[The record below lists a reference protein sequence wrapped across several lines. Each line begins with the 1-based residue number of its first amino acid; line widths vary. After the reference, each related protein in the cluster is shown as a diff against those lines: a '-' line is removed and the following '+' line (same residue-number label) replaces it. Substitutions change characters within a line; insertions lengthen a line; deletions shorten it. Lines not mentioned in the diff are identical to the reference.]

1 MAATGGGVRLAAPDG
16 AATDLTRV
24 ERVGAHSHIR
34 GLGLDEHLQ
43 PKAVAEGMV
52 GQAEARKVRTEGG
65 ERSAAGANGG
75 REAANGGGPAGREGG
90 LFTRC
95 PASRVMPASHKLAG
109 VAKRY
114 TGGDPRGMAGLL
126 RSVRAPPASGR
137 LPPPPLP
144 FFPHQNAPPPPSS
157 LSTTPVF
164 FSRPW
169 VSSCSWSRPAASPAG
184 ACSWPASRGRA
195 RPRSRWAW
203 LALLGKLRLLL
214 SWPRLKCFR
223 WR

>member
-137 LPPPPLP
+137 LPPSLFSLITTPRLH
-144 FFPHQNAPPPPSS
+144 PHPSPPPP
-157 LSTTPVF
+157 F
-164 FSRPW
+164 FFPGHGCHPAAGQGRPHRRPGRAPG
-169 VSSCSWSRPAASPAG
+169 RPAGDGQDRDRDGPGSRSWGNCAFCSAG
-184 ACSWPASRGRA
+184 RV
-195 RPRSRWAW
+195 
-203 LALLGKLRLLL
+203 
-214 SWPRLKCFR
+214 
-223 WR
+223 